1 MKTILITGGTG
12 FIGRNLIEKLNEQ
25 KKYTI
30 LTYTRETTDEELRK
44 QLHTTSYIIH
54 LAGVSRPTDP
64 KEFYIGNSDITK
76 KITTILLEEK
86 LSLPIFYT
94 SSIHAIMDN
103 DFGKSKRLAE
113 ESLIKYSAQ
122 TNSSLHIIR
131 LTNTFGPY
139 AKPNTHSVVATFCY
153 NIAHNLDISITDPN
167 KEITLA
173 YVDDVISS
181 IIEIIDEKEIH
192 NLREIEPHIF
202 TFTKTH
208 TLTLS
213 QLANTIRDCKE
224 KRTFLKNEDHDEF
237 TKNMITTYLT
247 YTQH

>member
-1 MKTILITGGTG
+1 MKTILVTGATG
-12 FIGRNLIEKLNEQ
+12 FIGKNLIKELTVQ
-25 KKYTI
+25 KKYKVI
-30 LTYTRETTDEELRK
+30 DYTRETTDTELRE
-44 QLHTTSYIIH
+44 QLRTASFIVH
-54 LAGVSRPTDP
+54 LAGVSRPNDP
-64 KEFYIGNSDITK
+64 EEFYRGNSDFTK
-76 KITTILLEEK
+76 KITTILLEEN
-86 LSLPIFYT
+86 LSVPIFYT
-94 SSIHAIMDN
+94 SSIHAAMDN

-113 ESLIKYSAQ
+113 EYLIKYHNQA
-122 TNSSLHIIR
+122 NSPLYIIR

-181 IIEIIDEKEIH
+181 IVEIIDEKEIH
-192 NLREIEPHIF
+192 NLKETEPHIF

-213 QLANTIRDCKE
+213 KLADTIKS
-224 KRTFLKNEDHDEF
+224 FKNENTATNSFDIFKKELYA
-237 TKNMITTYLT
+237 TYLS
-247 YTQH
+247 YI

>member
-1 MKTILITGGTG
+1 MKTIFITGGTG

-30 LTYTRETTDEELRK
+30 LTYTRETTDKELRK
-44 QLHTTSYIIH
+44 QLRTTSFIIH

-86 LSLPIFYT
+86 LSVPIFYT
-94 SSIHAIMDN
+94 SSIHASMDN

-113 ESLIKYSAQ
+113 ESLIEYHLQ
-122 TNSSLHIIR
+122 TNSPLYITR

-139 AKPNTHSVVATFCY
+139 AKPNAHSVVATFCY
-153 NIAHNLDISITDPN
+153 NIAHDLDISITDPN

-192 NLREIEPHIF
+192 NLKEIEPYIF

-213 QLANTIRDCKE
+213 QLVDTLKSFKDGCTI
-224 KRTFLKNEDHDEF
+224 
-237 TKNMITTYLT
+237 TKSFNNFKKGLHVTYMS
-247 YTQH
+247 YM